1 MRAVVALVPGEASG
15 KEARLLKLLFM
26 QLMASPCCL
35 PFCQCGRARC
45 RKPLQKIS
53 CNLGNIWNALSVTWL
68 CDWKEHFIWRFAIF
82 WCYWHYTITFPVI
95 YHIVEY
101 RDKFASPYIYHITEK
116 YRDRFSQLLY
126 TKMMPVFSWEYS
138 ADFLFKNL
146 SWTYSAPWGFPPN
159 YFEIE
164 IPSHPLDSTIV
175 PSKRKSRGLSA
186 FCSRCAEWTESV
198 SAAKASLFPFP
209 WQSGGNGAKMG
220 AFSYML

>member
-1 MRAVVALVPGEASG
+1 MTSC
-15 KEARLLKLLFM
+15 
-26 QLMASPCCL
+26 CCL

-82 WCYWHYTITFPVI
+82 WGYWHYTITFPVI
-95 YHIVEY
+95 YHIVGY

-126 TKMMPVFSWEYS
+126 TKWCLLL
-138 ADFLFKNL
+138 AGDIQQLFCSKISL
-146 SWTYSAPWGFPPN
+146 EHILRQEDFPPN

-164 IPSHPLDSTIV
+164 IPSHPLDYSI
-175 PSKRKSRGLSA
+175 A
-186 FCSRCAEWTESV
+186 FQNLPFAAGVQSELRVSV
-198 SAAKASLFPFP
+198 MRRPPFP
-209 WQSGGNGAKMG
+209 LGIWRQWCQDGGI
-220 AFSYML
+220 

>member
-1 MRAVVALVPGEASG
+1 
-15 KEARLLKLLFM
+15 M
-26 QLMASPCCL
+26 QLMTSRCCL

-95 YHIVEY
+95 YHIVGY

-126 TKMMPVFSWEYS
+126 TKWCLLLAGDIEQ
-138 ADFLFKNL
+138 LFCSEISLEHILRREDSPPPIILKL
-146 SWTYSAPWGFPPN
+146 RFPPT
-159 YFEIE
+159 
-164 IPSHPLDSTIV
+164 PLATAL
-175 PSKRKSRGLSA
+175 PSKICLLQQVCRVNWERQWCEGL
-186 FCSRCAEWTESV
+186 
-198 SAAKASLFPFP
+198 PFL
-209 WQSGGNGAKMG
+209 WEFGGSGAKMG
-220 AFSYML
+220 AFSYMPDAFSEA

>member
-1 MRAVVALVPGEASG
+1 
-15 KEARLLKLLFM
+15 M
-26 QLMASPCCL
+26 QLMAFRCCL

-126 TKMMPVFSWEYS
+126 TKWCLLLAGDIQQLFCSKISLEHILHHEDFS
-138 ADFLFKNL
+138 
-146 SWTYSAPWGFPPN
+146 PN
-159 YFEIE
+159 NFEIE
-164 IPSHPLDSTIV
+164 IPSHPLDSTAL
-175 PSKRKSRGLSA
+175 PSKGRSRGLAA
-186 FCSRCAEWTESV
+186 FCSRCAEWTV
-198 SAAKASLFPFP
+198 LQRPPFSLGI
-209 WQSGGNGAKMG
+209 WRQWCQDGGI
-220 AFSYML
+220 